1 MNDISIG
8 IIGAGMMGQEHIQN
22 FNLLDGAHVTALAD
36 TDADML
42 SKAADMTDGTPSLSD
57 DYETLLGDD
66 GPDVLVIAT
75 PNFHHIN
82 VLDHAL
88 DAGKPILCEKPLC
101 TTLEDTQRVM
111 QRVGHNAL
119 VFQVGMEYRYK
130 PALNEMIN
138 RVHDG
143 AIGKIQML
151 SIREHRFPFLPKVGD
166 WNRFNCNTGGTLVEK
181 CCHFF
186 DLMRFIIGSEPT
198 GVIASGGQ
206 NVNHL
211 DERYEG
217 HKPDIWDNAYVVFD
231 FANGARALLDLCM
244 FAEGS
249 RHSEELAAIG
259 DKAKVE
265 CLLPQNIVT
274 LGNRETWEVSQ
285 QNIHVP
291 EEILNAGYHS
301 GATYHQ
307 NKAFL
312 DAVRGDAEVEVTVLD
327 GHRAVAM
334 GVAAQM
340 AATEKRRVDMNEV
353 GL

>member
-1 MNDISIG
+1 
-8 IIGAGMMGQEHIQN
+8 
-22 FNLLDGAHVTALAD
+22 
-36 TDADML
+36 
-42 SKAADMTDGTPSLSD
+42 
-57 DYETLLGDD
+57 
-66 GPDVLVIAT
+66 
-75 PNFHHIN
+75 
-82 VLDHAL
+82 
-88 DAGKPILCEKPLC
+88 
-101 TTLEDTQRVM
+101 
-111 QRVGHNAL
+111 
-119 VFQVGMEYRYK
+119 
-130 PALNEMIN
+130 
-138 RVHDG
+138 
-143 AIGKIQML
+143 
-151 SIREHRFPFLPKVGD
+151 
-166 WNRFNCNTGGTLVEK
+166 VEK

-211 DERYEG
+211 DETYG
-217 HKPDIWDNAYVVFD
+217 GQTPDIWDNAYVVFD
-231 FANGARALLDLCM
+231 FANGARAMLDLCM

-249 RHSEELAAIG
+249 RHSEELATIG

-274 LGNRETWEVSQ
+274 HGNRENWEVAQ
-285 QNIHVP
+285 DHIHVP

-312 DAVRGDAEVEVTVLD
+312 DAVRGASEVPVTALD

-340 AATEKRRVDMNEV
+340 AGSRETPRRYDRGGIMSNATEFGQSENLVDGAARQIGGKTGRRIGVWLLALRLAMMW
-353 GL
+353 LMPLTASKPRWIMA